1 MGVKLFSIIFE
12 LIMMFIFML
21 IGYYFYSSNG
31 KATKYLTGFNMR
43 KEEEKK
49 KVDEVKITK
58 EYGFILMMMA
68 LPFILGMFIDI
79 FKAPYGLILAWLFW
93 FVMFIYLLSRRNH
106 NEKEDV
112 I

>member
-79 FKAPYGLILAWLFW
+79 QSTLWTNSSLVILVCYVYILI
-93 FVMFIYLLSRRNH
+93 I
-106 NEKEDV
+106 
-112 I
+112 